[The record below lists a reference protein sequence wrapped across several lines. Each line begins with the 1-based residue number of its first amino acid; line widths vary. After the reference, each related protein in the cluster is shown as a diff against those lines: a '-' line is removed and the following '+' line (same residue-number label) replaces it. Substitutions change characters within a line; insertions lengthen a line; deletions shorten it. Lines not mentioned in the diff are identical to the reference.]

1 MSKTPIDF
9 GVSQFG
15 DDCEE
20 SSVFTVFYDNLPI
33 TTVAVQIPKIAQYYI
48 ILREQC
54 GFNGKI
60 GYVRTPLY

>member
-1 MSKTPIDF
+1 MSKSPDDF

-20 SSVFTVFYDNLPI
+20 SSVFTVFYVNLPI
-33 TTVAVQIPKIAQYYI
+33 TTVAVRIPKIVQYYI
-48 ILREQC
+48 ILREQY
-54 GFNGKI
+54 GFNRKI